1 MHTTGIVRR
10 IDDLGRVVIPK
21 EIRKTLRIKEGDP
34 LEIFTNREEL
44 VFKKFSPMASSL
56 SGIKQIIGKISQ
68 ILGRECVAFDTDKL
82 ICVSDSKYKEI
93 IGLIMSDEMSKKLR
107 ERKTFILSN
116 GDGENTIRLYR
127 GDENQYENQII
138 IPILSNGDL
147 LGGIVVYD
155 KDRVRRFTD
164 MDEKILSLASSFIST
179 QFEY

>member
-44 VFKKFSPMASSL
+44 VFKKFSPMTTSL
-56 SGIKQIIGKISQ
+56 SGVKQIASKLSQ
-68 ILGRECVAFDTDKL
+68 MLGRENIVVDTDKV
-82 ICVSDSKYKEI
+82 ICVSDSKNKEI
-93 IGLIMSDEMSKKLR
+93 IGAIMSDEMLKKLY
-107 ERKTFILSN
+107 ERRTFILSN
-116 GDGENTIRLYR
+116 GDGVNTIKLFR
-127 GDENQYENQII
+127 GDDFEYENQLIM
-138 IPILSNGDL
+138 PILSNGDL

-155 KDRVRRFTD
+155 NEKVKRFNA
-164 MDEKILSLASSFIST
+164 MDEKIISLASSFLST